1 MENPETQEKISQRG
15 VSQSIAELE
24 YLINRESEN
33 GNLQM
38 PYSSILQKQL
48 SNGTGFTT
56 KFTLMVPSVSIIKIL
71 ELVRNKL
78 LDWII
83 GISKKYNKSN
93 VVINKSVIFP
103 GELIKKLPQDLKILC
118 DDFNFNF
125 ENDRPVAGMLILR
138 RILPLAI
145 VRKFQKLNR
154 EDEIKDSNGDYFDT
168 KALLGRVESLLS
180 NKRIYKELIS
190 YKFLIDSS
198 QHSYTIN
205 VQMPDAEGA
214 AIKLRIFLDDIF

>member
-1 MENPETQEKISQRG
+1 
-15 VSQSIAELE
+15 
-24 YLINRESEN
+24 
-33 GNLQM
+33 M

-205 VQMPDAEGA
+205 VQMPDTEGA